1 LSTGG
6 EIYKEHQGVG
16 EEVIETGV
24 AAEKPEA
31 GGRPRKV
38 ASPGARRSPQ
48 IPGKVP
54 DRSTV
59 PGHFATQVPKPTTVM
74 RPLTQYQ
81 TAQEITKRFRQYP
94 ADQITP
100 EQFEQANASFEEIRK
115 AHPAQNPPV
124 RPSRGYALQ
133 AGDEAAALPEKVEEQ
148 AGEF

>member
-1 LSTGG
+1 MD
-6 EIYKEHQGVG
+6 

-24 AAEKPEA
+24 AIAEDQPGK
-31 GGRPRKV
+31 RPRKI

-59 PGHFATQVPKPTTVM
+59 PGHFTTQVPKPATVM

-81 TAQEITKRFRQYP
+81 TAQEISKRFRQYAP
-94 ADQITP
+94 DQITP

-115 AHPAQNPPV
+115 AHPADNPPV
-124 RPSRGYALQ
+124 RPHRGYALQ
-133 AGDEAAALPEKVEEQ
+133 VGEEAAALPETVEEQ